1 MIKPIHALDLH
12 TQPHSEPYP
21 MALLSHTGV
30 ADPGQLR
37 VSAEVFTVIPSR
49 PPGFS
54 SQVASANNETPSLS
68 LYNLSHPDVI
78 LLLLLPWL
86 SSVRRGEVDLS

>member
-1 MIKPIHALDLH
+1 MIKPTHALEPNP
-12 TQPHSEPYP
+12 QPHSEPYP
-21 MALLSHTGV
+21 MAPLSHMEV

-49 PPGFS
+49 LPGFS
-54 SQVASANNETPSLS
+54 SQAASANNETPSLS

-78 LLLLLPWL
+78 LLPPHPWL
-86 SSVRRGEVDLS
+86 SSVRGEVD